1 MVSRFQLVA
10 LSFEERRAWEFEQER
25 LRHQWLGL
33 ELNLTGLGNLS
44 LLLAAVTLLVVVS
57 SFVTGAAEETAPA
70 WMRINLLSLGDILRS
85 FMVAH

>member
-25 LRHQWLGL
+25 LHHQRLAI
-33 ELNLTGLGNLS
+33 ELNLAALGSFS
-44 LLLAAVTLLVVVS
+44 LLLVAVTLLVVVS

-70 WMRINLLSLGDILRS
+70 WMNVNLLSLGDVLRLI
-85 FMVAH
+85 VGVH